1 MKLLRAALRAGF
13 DRAESLLDHAFGAEW
28 NPLRHL
34 GALGFLFLWVVLI
47 SGIYLYIFFDTSVA
61 GAYRSVEE
69 LTHGQWYLG
78 GVMRSLHRY
87 ASDGLVLAM
96 LLHLVREFSFD
107 RYRGPRWFSWL
118 TGVPILWFVY
128 AAGVTGYWLVWDK
141 LAQYVAIASSEW
153 LDWFPIFGEPIAR
166 NFLTETSLS
175 DRFFTLLVFLH
186 IAIPLFLLLALWIHL
201 QRVSRPVMN
210 PRRGLAIG
218 TLAMM
223 VGLSLVK
230 PALSQG
236 PVTMDLVP
244 GTVRL
249 DWFYLAL
256 YPLLDQWS
264 AGAVW
269 ALVGGFTVLLM
280 ALPWL
285 PPLRLG
291 APATVD
297 LVQCNGCGRCA
308 DDCPA
313 NAITMR
319 PRSDGRPFEEE
330 AVVNPSLCTR
340 CGICVAACPISTPFR
355 RVGAL
360 ATAIDRLD
368 DDLSA
373 LRERTHQ
380 AAAAIA
386 QGEPGRRVL
395 VFACEYG
402 SGQGRGE
409 AEGTVRV
416 PCSGAVPPSFI
427 DYALSRGLAD
437 GVVIA
442 GCAAGNCRNR
452 QGQTWTDERIAGAR
466 DPRLRERVPRDRLRT
481 VWAGPHERRRL
492 DRAIEQV
499 RDAIARPDD
508 AKAAADD

>member
-1 MKLLRAALRAGF
+1 MNPARAVLCAGF
-13 DRAESLLDHAFGAEW
+13 GRAESLLDRAFGSDS
-28 NPLRHL
+28 NPLHNL

-47 SGIYLYIFFDTSVA
+47 SGIYLYIFFDTSVT
-61 GAYRSVEE
+61 GAYSSVEE

-96 LLHLVREFSFD
+96 LLHLLREFSLD

-118 TGVPILWFVY
+118 TGLPILLFVY
-128 AAGVTGYWLVWDK
+128 AAGVTGYWLVWDQ
-141 LAQYVAIASSEW
+141 LAQYIAIASSEW
-153 LDWFPIFGEPIAR
+153 LDWLPIFGEPIAR

-186 IAIPLFLLLALWIHL
+186 IAVPLFLLLVLWIHL
-201 QRVSRPVMN
+201 QRVSRPVITP
-210 PRRGLAIG
+210 PRRLVIG
-218 TLAMM
+218 SLIAM
-223 VGLSLVK
+223 VALSLVK

-236 PVTMDLVP
+236 PVSMDLVP

-269 ALVGGFTVLLM
+269 ALVGASTVLLM

-291 APATVD
+291 APAAVD
-297 LVQCNGCGRCA
+297 LSLCNGCTRCA
-308 DDCPA
+308 EDCPYT
-313 NAITMR
+313 AIIMR
-319 PRSDGRPFEEE
+319 PRSDGRPFDEE
-330 AVVNPSLCTR
+330 AVVDTSLCTR
-340 CGICVAACPISTPFR
+340 CGICVAACPITTPFR

-360 ATAIDRLD
+360 ATAIDRAD
-368 DDLSA
+368 DDVA
-373 LRERTHQ
+373 ILRDRTQ
-380 AAAAIA
+380 RAAEAIA
-386 QGEPGRRVL
+386 GKPAGRRIL
-395 VFACEYG
+395 VFACAHG
-402 SGQGRGE
+402 AGRRHGE

-442 GCAAGNCRNR
+442 GCAEGSCHNR
-452 QGQTWTDERIAGAR
+452 HGQAWTEQRIAGTR
-466 DPRLRERVPRDRLRT
+466 DPHLRDRVPRDRLRMI
-481 VWAGPHERRRL
+481 WAAPREAGKL
-492 DRAIEQV
+492 DRAIEQFGETITQ
-499 RDAIARPDD
+499 DAD